1 MACIQIGLEF
11 RSYLCVNWGCFSFA
25 TKNIVRFM
33 TMPSKL
39 IVFLLSFFFTCSVFA
54 ASPIEDYNAS
64 KAYTTG
70 ALVLEGQNS
79 YISIQSV
86 PTGTTPPNATYWT
99 DLSIAA
105 ANLSVPVETVPS
117 LSTQTILNSLPGSA
131 PSDGNA
137 SATSSFFGLA
147 LRGYSGTYPMAG
159 GMTITGSTS
168 KKVMIR
174 VKGSSMNF
182 SGVKLGD
189 PKITITKYNANT
201 SSYESFLTVDNWG
214 DHAST
219 VTNYADRATS
229 DSKEPVAVV
238 DMDPGTYGVRVEDAA
253 GGIGNA
259 NVEFYG
265 LSDDTGTGRFY
276 GLALRAEVG
285 SSPVAGGITIS
296 GTGSKKVMIRVKGST
311 MNFGGAKLND
321 PKITITKYN
330 ASINAYES
338 FLTVDNW
345 GDHANTATNY
355 ADRAT
360 SDTKEP
366 VAVVDMDPGTYG
378 VRVEDAGGGTG
389 SANVEFYEV
398 E

>member
-1 MACIQIGLEF
+1 M
-11 RSYLCVNWGCFSFA
+11 
-25 TKNIVRFM
+25 NIVRLM
-33 TMPSKL
+33 TMPSKF
-39 IVFLLSFFFTCSVFA
+39 IVFLLGFFLTGPLLL

-64 KAYTTG
+64 KTYSTG

-79 YISIQSV
+79 YIMSGSGTSLGQAPASNPSV
-86 PTGTTPPNATYWT
+86 WT
-99 DLSIAA
+99 DLSVAA
-105 ANLSVPVETVPS
+105 TALQVPTETVPT
-117 LSTQTILNSLPGSA
+117 LSTATILNSLPGSA
-131 PSDGNA
+131 PSDGN
-137 SATSSFFGLA
+137 SSSSSTFFGLA
-147 LRGYSGTYPMAG
+147 LRGYAGTYPVAG
-159 GMTITGSTS
+159 GITISGSTS

-182 SGVKLGD
+182 SGTKLSD
-189 PKITITKYNANT
+189 PKITITKYNST
-201 SSYESFLTVDNWG
+201 SNAYESFLTVDNWG

-219 VTNYADRATS
+219 ATNYADRATS

-253 GGIGNA
+253 GGSGNA

-285 SSPVAGGITIS
+285 TNPVAGGITIS
-296 GTGSKKVMIRVKGST
+296 GTGSKKVMVRVKGST
-311 MNFGGAKLND
+311 MSFGGPKLND

-330 ASINAYES
+330 STSNAYES

-345 GDHANTATNY
+345 GDHASTATNY

-360 SDTKEP
+360 SDSKEP

-378 VRVEDAGGGTG
+378 VRVEDAAGGSG